1 MEHPGVPKL
10 NTFSFS
16 LEEISKLLDQKLES
30 KLQSAHVC
38 LATEIKQEFRNVLK
52 NLESD
57 FKQITES
64 LTQEILEDENSKF
77 KEKISI
83 LKDKL
88 KEATKIIE
96 DLTEQMLII
105 NDECGRLKESLGV
118 TEQVKSE
125 LLEEVEYLKEE
136 IFSKKNHKENVLE
149 EMKAK
154 IKHLKNVISTQNKEI
169 EQISE
174 ENNKLKNDLIQV
186 PSLAP
191 VLLEEKEN
199 NLEKLRIRELG
210 EKLAEASNEIIR
222 SASLI
227 DVLKAENKQLK
238 TIIEETIDVNDDS
251 NVTNECDDGKERNM
265 INKLKMKVKKLTD
278 ELHHCEEMLII
289 RENKISELSSQ
300 LNLLKSDEGVNALL
314 TAIKNKK
321 QELKIKD
328 EGIKSLV
335 KDVNKL
341 NKVVNDLQMENESMR
356 RELNITS
363 EDKIPTQGIMHE
375 YYILNQEK
383 MALTKELAKL
393 ENQLVETEMDNREK
407 DVKISKYVKLL
418 DNFGFSN
425 LKADK
430 MIGHENGDRNEVE
443 RINNTIQSSDYTNQ
457 ELDVQIL
464 LEENEG
470 LRKGLQEILHFLKD
484 NSASSSGVLTL
495 ECPSLEAVLNS
506 LEARHAAGWFAPH
519 IATTM
524 QLKAAFGG
532 KDALLTALHQSRKE
546 TFELITQLTKESQKC
561 VDLKNKLLELEVKS
575 KESQELAKSNESTKN
590 IEIGEFSFWVPEN
603 EDSDIDLFDKTQM
616 EKVILKRNS
625 VYQREVK
632 NALKYFCNK
641 FEMLFDKMTEIATK
655 TEDDKNKWSI
665 QEEYLKAEIENL
677 KALKSIPEDDDASD
691 TSPGLVTTP
700 NISVLERKCFYLEE
714 SYKNIRTSYENIKN
728 ELLEFKKDGLVS
740 TTKYESLIQNLI
752 LLIISLSDKLRSS
765 IPENIFWKQ
774 NLMLNE
780 IATKYNQ
787 LLNNDITRTVQPF
800 KLYEYLEESK
810 RSVIDTILKQLQKTN
825 KNGIKD
831 QEYNIVAKAEQA
843 LAESQLQGICS
854 ELERKNVQITQLTK
868 CNMEIQELQVK
879 LIDETLASETKEEI
893 NIMKQNLLHL
903 RNENKTLKEQCK
915 QLKNQLD
922 ITLLQ
927 LQSDNQ
933 SYLKYETEINMLRHQ
948 VLDLQSIGDN
958 KAVLARLGNEILI
971 AHLNAT
977 EYQKMVENLK
987 QSLIREKELRAETED
1002 SIIALQRVFDMY
1014 TIKYESKF
1022 RYMFEVIQTLRLQ
1035 YHGCV
1040 PLASAENYLN
1050 NLQELSKKTVTM
1062 NEKSNEIENLRFSL
1076 IAKHSVYDQI
1086 LELTKSESCEDT
1098 ERCRH
1103 KLQLIVSEGICA
1115 RELEHCNIKLH
1126 ALEKA
1131 HQKLLERCN
1140 YLERT
1145 LVSVNQDL
1153 RNDAINKNVIKNSVY
1168 HITTDNNNIVVENV
1182 ESDYESSSSESGTFT
1197 LPKPHTTQLQNQIIL
1212 QEKKPVANFNNMTD
1226 QIQQTDNPKNVSIMT
1241 QTNLVFSERSDKHI
1255 QTDKDYNNLS
1265 ELKLRLE
1272 NLEIRKKEQDQKLIQ
1287 CISVSEERARNI
1299 ALLKEEKNAL
1309 EEKSQSL
1316 TQNNFKLKKLNE
1328 HSNKTIE
1335 LLQIELDEV
1344 KRDHAEQFNKI
1355 KKELNEEN
1363 QSLLLNMKQI
1373 ENDKNNIIADYKQL
1387 LENERNQSYTTAKE
1401 LQSKLTTLQAD
1412 LDGKASATNAANAE
1426 IIKKNI
1432 LKYTIK
1438 NAELE
1443 DKCFKLQNSLEEY
1456 KTEVTS
1462 CQSELKRWKEL
1473 ASERLEKM
1481 EQMSMQLKER
1491 HNQEV
1496 ESYKAENQHWLVQL
1510 NETQREHMELRTQ
1523 LMEQKALHVKQLSE
1537 KDTQIEQLRSVVHN
1551 LKTQIMNMQMI
1562 LSVNDPS
1569 FDLSAIVEVEE
1580 ASDVSQQGSDRL
1592 ELKFDSTV
1600 DLHEM
1605 HDDFMRVPATSTT
1618 IWQEPAIERLRRE
1631 KQLLSKQNGILRRQI
1646 KAIAARERRAR
1657 LDAQNLK
1664 NQIFRISTSGSKAVT
1679 AESAALHNKIASLQS
1694 QLTSARRDTHS
1705 SVALWDKWKR
1715 AQQTSERWQAR
1726 YEEKCQEI
1734 TKLEASLNLAKSA
1747 VTRLEKEKRVLLS
1760 RLDELKNEKQLVIE
1774 KQDGEASEKRELSR
1788 SECDYSEMKTVPV
1801 STRALLERVEAQQ
1814 RRIVALE
1821 VAGKGNEPLV
1831 SEYEKALA
1839 ENTSLK
1845 GQILKLES
1853 TLLET
1858 QIRSPLKTTPE
1869 AKPELEYWRS
1879 YCNMLKDENAQLTLR
1894 VTSLEST
1901 PSTAHQ
1907 HRVNDLEQTVLT
1919 LRGLV
1924 SKLQAE
1930 LKSSATNMQKRVDCR
1945 PSSGRSAPEKTRS
1958 QLESCKTEISNL
1970 KRSIQEKDAL
1980 LERSKNM
1987 LRIAAEREDEL
1998 LRENAFLRRQLDEL
2012 TDDKRGVLSA

>member
-1 MEHPGVPKL
+1 M
-10 NTFSFS
+10 
-16 LEEISKLLDQKLES
+16 
-30 KLQSAHVC
+30 
-38 LATEIKQEFRNVLK
+38 
-52 NLESD
+52 
-57 FKQITES
+57 
-64 LTQEILEDENSKF
+64 
-77 KEKISI
+77 
-83 LKDKL
+83 
-88 KEATKIIE
+88 
-96 DLTEQMLII
+96 
-105 NDECGRLKESLGV
+105 
-118 TEQVKSE
+118 
-125 LLEEVEYLKEE
+125 
-136 IFSKKNHKENVLE
+136 
-149 EMKAK
+149 
-154 IKHLKNVISTQNKEI
+154 
-169 EQISE
+169 
-174 ENNKLKNDLIQV
+174 
-186 PSLAP
+186 
-191 VLLEEKEN
+191 
-199 NLEKLRIRELG
+199 EKLRITELG

-238 TIIEETIDVNDDS
+238 SIIEETLEVDDDS
-251 NVTNECDDGKERNM
+251 NVKNECDDGKERNM
-265 INKLKMKVKKLTD
+265 INKLKIKVKKLID
-278 ELHHCEEMLII
+278 ALQRCEEMLVI
-289 RENKISELSSQ
+289 REKKISELSSQ

-335 KDVNKL
+335 KDINKL
-341 NKVVNDLQMENESMR
+341 NKIVNDLQIENESMR
-356 RELNITS
+356 RELHITS
-363 EDKIPTQGIMHE
+363 EDKVPTEGIMHE
-375 YYILNQEK
+375 YYTLKQKK
-383 MALTKELAKL
+383 MALTKELAKM
-393 ENQLVETEMDNREK
+393 ENQLVAAEMDSREK
-407 DVKISKYVKLL
+407 DAIISKYATLL
-418 DNFGFSN
+418 HNFGFSN

-430 MIGHENGDRNEVE
+430 IIGHENDDRNEAERYLLILFNKVFVVRSPYKDLDKLCYY
-443 RINNTIQSSDYTNQ
+443 RINNTTSDYTNQ

-484 NSASSSGVLTL
+484 NSASSSGVLSL
-495 ECPSLEAVLNS
+495 ECPSLEAVLDS

-524 QLKAAFGG
+524 QLKAALGG

-546 TFELITQLTKESQKC
+546 SFDLITQLTKKSQKC
-561 VDLKNKLLELEVKS
+561 EDLKNKLLEFEVKN
-575 KESQELAKSNESTKN
+575 KESQVLAKSNESMKN
-590 IEIGEFSFWVPEN
+590 IEIGEFSFWMPED
-603 EDSDIDLFDKTQM
+603 EDNDIDLRNKTQI
-616 EKVILKRNS
+616 ENVILKRNS
-625 VYQREVK
+625 VYEREVK
-632 NALKYFCNK
+632 NALKYFRNK
-641 FEMLFDKMTEIATK
+641 FEMLFDKMTEIATR
-655 TEDDKNKWSI
+655 TEDDKSKWLI

-677 KALKSIPEDDDASD
+677 KALKSIPEDEDASD
-691 TSPGLVTTP
+691 ISPGLVTTP
-700 NISVLERKCFYLEE
+700 KVSALERKCFYLEE
-714 SYKNIRTSYENIKN
+714 SYKNIRTSYENLKN

-740 TTKYESLIQNLI
+740 TAKYESRIQNLI
-752 LLIISLSDKLRSS
+752 LLIIRLSDKLRSS
-765 IPENIFWKQ
+765 IPENLFWKQ
-774 NLMLNE
+774 NIMLNE
-780 IATKYNQ
+780 IMTKYNH
-787 LLNNDITRTVQPF
+787 LLNNDITRTVQPV

-810 RSVIDTILKQLQKTN
+810 RSVIDTILKQLQNIN

-831 QEYNIVAKAEQA
+831 QESNTVAKAEHA

-854 ELERKNVQITQLTK
+854 ELESKNAQLAQLTK
-868 CNMEIQELQVK
+868 FNMELQELQVK

-903 RNENKTLKEQCK
+903 NNENKVLKEQCK

-922 ITLLQ
+922 ITLSQ

-933 SYLKYETEINMLRHQ
+933 GYLNYETEINMLRHQ
-948 VLDLQSIGDN
+948 ILDLQSVGDN
-958 KAVLARLGNEILI
+958 KAVIARLGNEILI
-971 AHLNAT
+971 AHLQAT
-977 EYQKMVENLK
+977 ECQKMVAHLR

-1002 SIIALQRVFDMY
+1002 SMKAQQRVFDMY

-1022 RYMFEVIQTLRLQ
+1022 RYMFEIIQTLRLQ
-1035 YHGCV
+1035 YHGCI
-1040 PLASAENYLN
+1040 PLTSAETYLN
-1050 NLQELSKKTVTM
+1050 NLQELSKATVTM
-1062 NEKSNEIENLRFSL
+1062 TEKSNEIENLRFSL

-1103 KLQLIVSEGICA
+1103 KLQLVVSQGISA
-1115 RELEHCNIKLH
+1115 RELEHSNIKLQ
-1126 ALEKA
+1126 ALEKVRE
-1131 HQKLLERCN
+1131 KLLERCN
-1140 YLERT
+1140 YLETT
-1145 LVSVNQDL
+1145 LVMVNQDL
-1153 RNDAINKNVIKNSVY
+1153 RNDVISKDIIKNSVY
-1168 HITTDNNNIVVENV
+1168 HITTDNNNIEVQNI
-1182 ESDYESSSSESGTFT
+1182 ESDDELISSESGTFT

-1212 QEKKPVANFNNMTD
+1212 QEKYPIANFNNKPD
-1226 QIQQTDNPKNVSIMT
+1226 QVQQPDSPKHVSIMT
-1241 QTNLVFSERSDKHI
+1241 QTNLVFTQRSDKHI
-1255 QTDKDYNNLS
+1255 QTDKDYNLS
-1265 ELKLRLE
+1265 ELKLRIE
-1272 NLEIRKKEQDQKLIQ
+1272 KLEIRNKEKDQKLIEHL
-1287 CISVSEERARNI
+1287 CVSEERARNI
-1299 ALLKEEKNAL
+1299 ELLKEEKNVL
-1309 EEKSQSL
+1309 EEKYQSL
-1316 TQNNFKLKKLNE
+1316 TQNNLKLNKLNE
-1328 HSNKTIE
+1328 QLNKTTE
-1335 LLQIELDEV
+1335 LLKIELDEV
-1344 KRDHAEQFNKI
+1344 KRAHSEQLNKI

-1363 QSLLLNMKQI
+1363 QSLLLNIKQI

-1387 LENERNQSYTTAKE
+1387 LENERNQCYTTAKE

-1412 LDGKASATNAANAE
+1412 LDGKATATNAANAE
-1426 IIKKNI
+1426 IIKKNT

-1443 DKCFKLQNSLEEY
+1443 DKCFKLQNRVEEY
-1456 KTEVTS
+1456 KTEVTY

-1510 NETQREHMELRTQ
+1510 NETQREHMDLRSQ

-1537 KDTQIEQLRSVVHN
+1537 KDAQIEQLRSVVHN

-1580 ASDVSQQGSDRL
+1580 ASDVSQQGSERL

-1605 HDDFMRVPATSTT
+1605 HDDFMRMPATSTT
-1618 IWQEPAIERLRRE
+1618 IWQEPVIERLRRE

-1664 NQIFRISTSGSKAVT
+1664 NQIFRISTSGSKGVT
-1679 AESAALHNKIASLQS
+1679 AESAALHNKIASLQA
-1694 QLTSARRDTHS
+1694 QLTNARRDTHS

-1726 YEEKCQEI
+1726 YEEKCQEV

-1760 RLDELKNEKQLVIE
+1760 RLAELKNEKQLVIE
-1774 KQDGEASEKRELSR
+1774 KQDGEASEKRELTR
-1788 SECDYSEMKTVPV
+1788 SECDYIEMQTVPV
-1801 STRALLERVEAQQ
+1801 STRALLERIEAQQ

-1821 VAGKGNEPLV
+1821 VAEKGNEPLV

-1858 QIRSPLKTTPE
+1858 QIKSPLKTTQE

-1879 YCNMLKDENAQLTLR
+1879 YCNMLKEENAQLTLR
-1894 VTSLEST
+1894 VTSLESAPAT
-1901 PSTAHQ
+1901 PHQ

-1930 LKSSATNMQKRVDCR
+1930 QKSSATNMQKRVDSR

-1980 LERSKNM
+1980 LERSKDM

-2012 TDDKRGVLSA
+2012 ADDKRGTLSV